1 MLYWGN
7 FEYVYF
13 MMVLNVV
20 KFFFCYL
27 FFDLSVCYF
36 MLCYDLK
43 LCEIFNWFIVIIRK
57 FDFENGV
64 KLYKK

>member
-20 KFFFCYL
+20 KFLFCYL

-36 MLCYDLK
+36 LLCYDLK

-57 FDFENGV
+57 IDLENG
-64 KLYKK
+64 